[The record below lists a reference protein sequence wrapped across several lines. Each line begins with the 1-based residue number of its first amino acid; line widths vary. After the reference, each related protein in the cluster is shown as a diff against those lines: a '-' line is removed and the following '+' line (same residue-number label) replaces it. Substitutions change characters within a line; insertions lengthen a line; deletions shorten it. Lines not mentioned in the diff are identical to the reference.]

1 MQQDEHR
8 NNIKVILMLK
18 SFVLI
23 TAISNWDTRWRYE
36 TREWVRS

>member
-1 MQQDEHR
+1 MQQDKHC

-23 TAISNWDTRWRYE
+23 TATSNWDTRWRYE
-36 TREWVRS
+36 TREWVCS